1 MRCIYKLRVVISKG
15 AKLAKT
21 PPLKK
26 KLAAEFIGTFLF
38 VFVGAG
44 AVVATQFLSPS
55 YPSLLVIAFANGLGL
70 ALAISVALNI
80 SGGHINPAVTIAA
93 WATKMINTSEAVY
106 YMVAQIIGA
115 IAAGFLIAGLFPAAT
130 GASVFY
136 GTPTL
141 SPSINVLQGIGL
153 EAVMTFFLVFVIF
166 GTIVDKRAPRLGGL
180 LAGLTV
186 VVDVLAGGVFT
197 GAAMNPARAI
207 GPAIASMHLTNWYVY
222 WTGPI
227 IGAVLA
233 ALIYTY
239 LSEGK

>member
-1 MRCIYKLRVVISKG
+1 M
-15 AKLAKT
+15 AKNPTLG
-21 PPLKK
+21 K

-55 YPSLLVIAFANGLGL
+55 YPSLIVIAFANGLGL
-70 ALAISVALNI
+70 ALAISIALNI
-80 SGGHINPAVTIAA
+80 SGGFINPAVTIAA
-93 WATKMINTSEAVY
+93 WATKMLSTLETVY
-106 YMVAQIIGA
+106 YIVAQVLGA
-115 IAAGFLIAGLFPAAT
+115 VAAGLMLVALLPAGAGSA
-130 GASVFY
+130 VFY

-141 SPSINVLQGIGL
+141 SHSTSVMQGIGL

-186 VVDVLAGGVFT
+186 VADVLAGGVFT

-207 GPAIASMHLTNWYVY
+207 GPAIASMQFANWYVY
-222 WTGPI
+222 WIGPI

-233 ALIYTY
+233 ALIYNY
-239 LSEGK
+239 LIKSR